1 MMKDEIVIAEALDGQ
16 VRIHAARTTAMCEEA
31 RITHHCMPTSAAALG
46 RVLTVTG
53 LMASDLKDPK
63 AKITSVF
70 NGHGPAGTVLAQGD
84 GAGHVR
90 GFISDPNLYMVRKD
104 GHLDVGKAVGTN
116 GTLTVI
122 KDLGLKEPF
131 SGVVNLQTGEIGD
144 DYAYYFAL
152 SEQVRSV
159 VAVGVL
165 VSPDNTVKAGG
176 GMIYQL
182 MPEAAEDAIEY
193 CEHAAKTMKPMTE
206 MADSDMS
213 VEQMIL
219 SVFPDARILEH
230 LPIQYYCGCSRDHYR
245 EALATLPLKDLK
257 ELVAENKP
265 AEIVCQ
271 YCGKKY
277 EYSPEELQKIVD
289 EKVCGTS
296 AVSE

>member
-1 MMKDEIVIAEALDGQ
+1 
-16 VRIHAARTTAMCEEA
+16 
-31 RITHHCMPTSAAALG
+31 MPTSAAALG

-53 LMASDLKDPK
+53 LMASDLKDPE

-70 NGHGPAGTVLAQGD
+70 NGHGPAGTVLGQGD

-182 MPEAAEDAIEY
+182 MPEATEDAIEY

-219 SVFPDARILEH
+219 SVFPDAKILEH

-245 EALATLPLKDLK
+245 EALATLPMKDLK